1 MKSHI
6 LIVEDDEKIAA
17 LVSKNLEAAGYACHD
32 APSGEAGLEALQRLQ
47 PALVILDVTLPGI
60 DGHEFTRRVRSTSNV
75 PIIMLTARS
84 GDSDKVL
91 GFEIGADD
99 YVTKPFST
107 QELIARVRALLRRS
121 SFEPRDSVLLRGGLS
136 IDAERREVRIHGD
149 LVETTS
155 LEFELLHF
163 IASRPGR
170 VYSREALMHQVWGR
184 DRVVDTRSIDSI
196 VSRLRRKLE
205 PDPGRPRYIQTVWG
219 AGYRFAEPS
228 AERDADRD
236 AYGKD
241 APNHDGGADSA
252 QPSQRRERDQGRR

>member
-1 MKSHI
+1 MKPRI
-6 LIVEDDEKIAA
+6 LIVEDDPKIAA
-17 LVSKNLEAAGYACHD
+17 LVSKNLEAAGYACHE
-32 APSGEAGLEALQRLQ
+32 APSGEDGLEALQRVQ
-47 PALVILDVTLPGI
+47 PLLVILDVTLPGI
-60 DGHEFTRRVRSTSNV
+60 DGHEFTRRARRTSNV
-75 PIIMLTARS
+75 PIIMLTARV

-107 QELIARVRALLRRS
+107 QELVARVRALLRRS
-121 SFEPRDSVLLRGGLS
+121 SYEPHDSVLVRGGLS
-136 IDAERREVRIHGD
+136 IDAERREVRIDGE

-155 LEFELLHF
+155 LEFDLLHF

-170 VYSREALMHQVWGR
+170 VYSRESLMNQVWGH

-219 AGYRFAEPS
+219 AGYRFAESPPS
-228 AERDADRD
+228 QPADNDAS
-236 AYGKD
+236 
-241 APNHDGGADSA
+241 APQAPPSDGGADPGA
-252 QPSQRRERDQGRR
+252 R